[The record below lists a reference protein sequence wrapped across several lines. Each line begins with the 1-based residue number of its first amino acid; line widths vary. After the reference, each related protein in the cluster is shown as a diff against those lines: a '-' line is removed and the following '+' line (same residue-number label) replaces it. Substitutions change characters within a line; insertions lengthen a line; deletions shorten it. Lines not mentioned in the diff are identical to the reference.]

1 MYSST
6 YDVKELCYIA
16 PVIKK
21 EIDKINV
28 IFEDLVI
35 LETYDNYKFIPRSW
49 LKMCPSRKNNE
60 VYALF
65 AEKFLSRSTL
75 NNLRMNNNKL

>member
-1 MYSST
+1 MYDNFERFSTFISVDVMYSST

-49 LKMCPSRKNNE
+49 LKMCPSRK
-60 VYALF
+60 
-65 AEKFLSRSTL
+65 K
-75 NNLRMNNNKL
+75 